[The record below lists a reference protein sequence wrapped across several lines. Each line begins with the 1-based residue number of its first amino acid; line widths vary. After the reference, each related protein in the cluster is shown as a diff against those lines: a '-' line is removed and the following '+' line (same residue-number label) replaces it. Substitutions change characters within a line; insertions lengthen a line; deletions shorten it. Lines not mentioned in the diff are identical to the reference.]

1 MRFENQLKTFLRI
14 LNTYQDELPVAKFLP
29 GFFRAN
35 RQMGSTDRR
44 TASRL
49 LYSYFRMGKASPNLP
64 LEERLFIGEFLCSST
79 VNPFLEYFKPEL
91 HQKIGLSL
99 PEKIR
104 WLENGT
110 YNFKLDD
117 VFPFHQHLSEGIEKD
132 EFIKS
137 FFIQPDVFIRVH
149 PGKEKLVKA
158 KLAEEG
164 IDFLEESGS
173 ALRLPAA
180 VKLDQIF
187 PNDRPFEVQDVSSQ
201 ETGKYFE
208 AEPGDYWWDCCAASG
223 GKSLLLAH
231 QQPDVKL
238 LVSDIRQSVLKNLDE
253 RFAVAGLKNYQKKIL
268 DLTLDQEQV
277 LHSFQFDGIIFD
289 APCSGSGT
297 WGRTSEQVSRF
308 PASKIADF
316 QRLQRGIAKN
326 IIPYL
331 KMGKPLIYITCS
343 VFKEENEENIEF
355 FIKEF
360 GLKLEKQEVIRGYAK
375 KADTM
380 FAARLIK

>member
-14 LNTYQDELPVAKFLP
+14 LDTYQDGLSLAKFLQ

-35 RQMGSTDRR
+35 RQMGSNDRR
-44 TASRL
+44 TAGRL
-49 LYSYFRMGKASPNLP
+49 VYSYFRMGKASADLP
-64 LEERLFIGEFLCSST
+64 AEECLFLGEFLCSNSA
-79 VNPFLEYFKPEL
+79 NPFLEYFKPEL
-91 HQKIGLSL
+91 HQKIELPL
-99 PEKIR
+99 PEKISL
-104 WLENGT
+104 LEKGD
-110 YNFKLDD
+110 YGFKLDD

-149 PGKEKLVKA
+149 PRKEKLVKA

-187 PNDRPFEVQDVSSQ
+187 PNDRPFEVQDISSQ
-201 ETGKYFE
+201 ETGQFFE
-208 AEPGDYWWDCCAASG
+208 AESGDYWWDCCAASG
-223 GKSLLLAH
+223 GKSLLLAQ

-238 LVSDIRQSVLKNLDE
+238 LVSDIRESVLKNLDE
-253 RFAVAGLKNYQKKIL
+253 RFAADGLKNYQKKIL

-297 WGRTSEQVSRF
+297 WGRSPEQISQFSESRIT
-308 PASKIADF
+308 AF
-316 QRLQRGIAKN
+316 QRLQRSIAKN
-326 IIPYL
+326 VLPYL
-331 KMGKPLIYITCS
+331 KPGKPLTYITCS

-355 FIKEF
+355 FIKEL
-360 GLKLEKQEVIRGYAK
+360 GLKLEKQEVLRGYNRK
-375 KADTM
+375 SDTM